1 MAKRRASAVIDAFS
15 AAPAAMAS
23 DGVVDQQEEQRR
35 FLLAAAGEDFDI
47 LSTPPANK
55 KKKKTTT
62 TKKVLSVLPRVD
74 SGAESP
80 GPDKQAPRNVDAR
93 EPSKVERDSSSET
106 VDSGDAPD
114 DNQND
119 DAPNAAQRPNGAARS
134 FHSEREATK
143 AVNPST
149 AVIASL
155 ELDEAGD
162 TLSQKKKPGR
172 KRKTYE
178 AERTENSSVEE
189 GNTLDTSPVA
199 KKPKCASPKTPRRPK
214 ETQKANR
221 TTVDS
226 TTKTNMPSR
235 NQLSYIVRCK
245 IRRIQDLA
253 ANTSHTTLTR
263 SSDNADII
271 HIPERNLL
279 GTLMRLYVDY
289 ELGAVETANLDQV
302 EAAITERFT
311 APVGQQQRETRY
323 NWVKFNTNVQTPLE
337 KEIQAKV
344 AGYGLERVNLIEM
357 EMEMMNSELLERA
370 KWVDAQGFSFSAP
383 FTAAAAAA
391 AAERP
396 QLKTQGVSSPEDM
409 RKFYEETWQK
419 VQNDLAQAE
428 LMKTI
433 GEGDST
439 AREKASRKGVCPAPP
454 ADSV

>member
-1 MAKRRASAVIDAFS
+1 MIDAFS
-15 AAPAAMAS
+15 GAPAAMAS
-23 DGVVDQQEEQRR
+23 DGVVNQQEEQRR
-35 FLLAAAGEDFDI
+35 FLLAAAGEEFDI

-55 KKKKTTT
+55 KKKT
-62 TKKVLSVLPRVD
+62 TKSVLSLLPRVD
-74 SGAESP
+74 SGAESS
-80 GPDKQAPRNVDAR
+80 GPDNQAPRNVDAR
-93 EPSKVERDSSSET
+93 GPSKVEKDSTSET
-106 VDSGDAPD
+106 FDSGDARD
-114 DNQND
+114 DNQDD
-119 DAPNAAQRPNGAARS
+119 DAPNAAQRQNGAANSIHNKRK
-134 FHSEREATK
+134 ATETINSS
-143 AVNPST
+143 A

-155 ELDEAGD
+155 EHDDAEAS
-162 TLSQKKKPGR
+162 LSHKKKPGR
-172 KRKTYE
+172 KRKINE
-178 AERTENSSVEE
+178 AERTEDSSVGE
-189 GNTLDTSPVA
+189 GKALDTSPVA
-199 KKPKCASPKTPRRPK
+199 KKPKRASPKTPRRPK
-214 ETQKANR
+214 ETHKANR
-221 TTVDS
+221 TAVES

-245 IRRIQDLA
+245 IRRVQDFA
-253 ANTSHTTLTR
+253 ANTSHTTLAR
-263 SSDNADII
+263 SSDNEQII

-289 ELGAVETANLDQV
+289 ELGAAETASLDQV

-323 NWVKFNTNVQTPLE
+323 NWVKFDTTVQTPLE

-344 AGYGLERVNLIEM
+344 AGYGLERVNLIEI

-391 AAERP
+391 VAAER
-396 QLKTQGVSSPEDM
+396 QQGKTQGVSSPEDM

-419 VQNDLAQAE
+419 VKNDFAQAE

-439 AREKASRKGVCPAPP
+439 AREKESRKGVCPAPP